1 MGASDAP
8 FVIEGDEYDSAFFD
22 KRSKFIHYRPR
33 VLILNNLEF
42 DHGDIF
48 RDLEDISRSFLIFFV
63 LVPGNGYVLMNGDD
77 ENIKALPESPCK
89 TFSVG
94 FGEENDLRIEN
105 FNESL
110 DSVRFDLS
118 WHGLLIT
125 QINLLMAVNSM
136 LESCNVVTWYRYLSV
151 CEV

>member
-48 RDLEDISRSFLIFFV
+48 RDLEDISRSFSHLLRI
-63 LVPGNGYVLMNGDD
+63 VPGNGYVLRNGDD
-77 ENIKALPESPCK
+77 ENIKALPESPWCK

-125 QINLLMAVNSM
+125 QINWLMGVNSM
-136 LESCNVVTWYRYLSV
+136 LGILQCRYLVPLFVSL
-151 CEV
+151 